1 MQVSN
6 EPITKNDP
14 VRPSLAT
21 QSAAPL
27 QTAGLLAKL
36 TLAQRF
42 HQINARA
49 RPLLATCLYGLVA
62 SLSAVAFQ
70 LTINWIYH
78 YCYRLPAA
86 GSLAHFAWIT
96 LLAIVASCLLA
107 GWLLTSFCPEAAGSG
122 IPPVKL
128 AYWKEFGYAPRRLAW
143 IKFLAGVVSIGGGQ
157 SLGREGP
164 TVQIGAN
171 LSSNLAGVLGVAKQ
185 NRRTASAAGA
195 AAGLAAAFNAP
206 LASVAF
212 VLEEI
217 IGDLNSRS
225 LGTVLV
231 AAVVGAFIVHA
242 CMGAQP
248 AFVLPQIGEP
258 SWRAYLL
265 MPVAAALGALSGAL
279 FQRATLNLRAASRKR
294 SLIPRWLHPLVGG
307 LITWVIGFAVFA
319 KSGHLGIFA
328 LGYDDLSS
336 ALTSGMA
343 WRLAAALLVG
353 KFIATVA
360 CYGLGGC
367 GGIFSPNLFFG
378 GMAGVLVAGIGR
390 HFLPLSQSDMVLL
403 EVGGMSAG
411 LGAAVQ
417 APVTAILIIFEM
429 THQFALVPGLMLAGL
444 VSQVIAR
451 AINPVS
457 FYEEAL
463 EQDGHQME
471 HLVPPRD
478 LRSWHSLPI
487 SAIATFKPVIIT
499 EMTEPALR
507 EMLENHPYRHFPVV
521 VEDKLLGVA
530 TRDAIEAANAEHRPV
545 KLLSVPA
552 CRPGDTIRECQ
563 GLLIESP
570 TATLVLTDKP
580 DGKVLGIVT
589 LHDILRAQVAM
600 SDREG

>member
-1 MQVSN
+1 M
-6 EPITKNDP
+6 K
-14 VRPSLAT
+14 RLAE
-21 QSAAPL
+21 
-27 QTAGLLAKL
+27 
-36 TLAQRF
+36 RF
-42 HQINARA
+42 QGIHGQA
-49 RPLLATCLYGLVA
+49 RPFLGTCLYGVVA
-62 SLSAVAFQ
+62 SLAAVAFQ
-70 LTINWIYH
+70 VTIGVIYQH
-78 YCYRLPAA
+78 CYRVPAA
-86 GSLAHFAWIT
+86 GGFWHLAWISLA
-96 LLAIVASCLLA
+96 AIVASSLLA

-122 IPPVKL
+122 IPQVKL
-128 AYWKEFGYAPRRLAW
+128 AYWKEFGYAPRRIAW
-143 IKFLAGVVSIGGGQ
+143 IKFIAGVVSIGGGQ

-171 LSSNLAGVLGVAKQ
+171 LASGLAGTLGTAKQ
-185 NRRTASAAGA
+185 NRRAASAAGA

-206 LASVAF
+206 LAAVAF

-231 AAVVGAFIVHA
+231 AAVVGAFVVHA
-242 CMGAQP
+242 MVGPQP
-248 AFVLPQIGEP
+248 AFALPQISEP
-258 SWRAYLL
+258 TWRAYSL
-265 MPVAAALGALSGAL
+265 MPFAAALAALAGAF
-279 FQRATLNLRAASRKR
+279 FQRGTLNLRAAARKR
-294 SLIPRWLHPLVGG
+294 PIIPPWLHPLAAG
-307 LITWVIGFAVFA
+307 LLTWAIGISIFAW
-319 KSGHLGIFA
+319 SGRLGVFA
-328 LGYDDLSS
+328 LGYDDLSD
-336 ALTSGMA
+336 ALVHGMA
-343 WRLAAALLVG
+343 WKLAAALLVG
-353 KFIATVA
+353 KLIATIA

-378 GMAGVLVAGIGR
+378 AMCGAVVAGLGA
-390 HFLPLSQSDMVLL
+390 HFLALSQTDVVLL

-444 VSQVIAR
+444 VGQVIAR
-451 AINPVS
+451 AINPVN

-487 SAIATFKPVIIT
+487 SAIATFKPIVISD
-499 EMTEPALR
+499 
-507 EMLENHPYRHFPVV
+507 LEEATLKEILAGHPYRHFPVV
-521 VEDKLLGVA
+521 NDDHLRGVA
-530 TRDAIEAANAEHRPV
+530 SRSEIEAAIAANRPV
-545 KLLSVPA
+545 KVEA
-552 CRPGDTIRECQ
+552 ARTCRPAETIRDCQ
-563 GLLIESP
+563 SLLIESQ
-570 TATLVLTDKP
+570 TETLVLSDKE